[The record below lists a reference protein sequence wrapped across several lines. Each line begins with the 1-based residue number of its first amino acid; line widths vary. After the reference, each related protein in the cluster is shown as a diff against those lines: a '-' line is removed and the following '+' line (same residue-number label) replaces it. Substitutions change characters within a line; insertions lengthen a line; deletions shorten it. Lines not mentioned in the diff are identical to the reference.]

1 MSEFLQ
7 FLDGLDKPQEVLIIF
22 TVNNIEKLDEVITRK
37 GRIDQKFNFEGGL
50 ENGLKP
56 LIDGGLPLIEN
67 KPDYILLDM
76 NDIFT

>member
-37 GRIDQKFNFEGGL
+37 GRIDQKFIFEGGL
-50 ENGLKP
+50 ENK
-56 LIDGGLPLIEN
+56 LIEN
-67 KPDYILLDM
+67 KPDHILIDM
-76 NDIFT
+76 NDIFA